1 MRHGY
6 LHICVI
12 LDESASMAA
21 LRNDVLYSLTEFFKE
36 RRVVTSRQ
44 VKVDFYLF
52 AESIKGVSSN
62 VDLNDFDT
70 EFLEMSYEC
79 RGATAFNDA
88 FCEAVDTLGSDF
100 ARMSEAERPERVIVA
115 VVTDGIDNCS
125 VKTTLDDVFRR
136 LDEQTSVYNWDFEFF
151 YAQPYQ
157 LRERCFDDESVLAVV
172 AEPDEE
178 EESAVESVAAP
189 LGDDFSERVETINDD
204 AQIESV
210 VSEDDANLEYEPT
223 PYVKDVDERV
233 DSFVEETPVQSV
245 ETSFDNGRFERVD
258 DEDLAPVVQKE
269 DVPQPVDEE
278 FETTPDAFIET
289 ENRSLPSAEADE
301 SERPE
306 SSDLPADEEENVI
319 DSSPI
324 VNQDVASDDET
335 DEKDG
340 RDDQTADVV
349 VDDRLVNEYV
359 GDESEKEESILDKD
373 ERFDEPQNE
382 FPAETALNLD
392 DVQASE
398 KEPHPDDSPCPPC
411 PPNEYLGALETPSED
426 KDERGDASQNEISQV
441 LVDAAPQSAT
451 EETTESEVVE
461 PLIVEEKT
469 TELDA
474 DETPTA
480 KEETAELDTVET
492 PDIEEETIELESAEP
507 LVAEGEATEPD
518 ADETPVAEEET
529 AELDTVETPDIEE
542 ETIELESAEPLV
554 VEEETI
560 DLDTDDAPVVDEE
573 TVEPE
578 TDDTPVAEEETI
590 DLDADEAPI
599 VEEEATEPETDD
611 TPVVE
616 EETIDLDSDDA
627 PIVEEDAT
635 DPETDDTP
643 VVEEETIDLDS
654 DEAPVVDEDATDPE
668 TDDTPVAEEE
678 TIDLDS
684 DDAQVAEEETVEPE
698 SDDTPVVDE
707 ETVEPETDDMPVAEE
722 ETIDLDS
729 DDAPIVEEEA
739 TEPETDDAPV
749 AEEETI
755 DLDSDEAPVVEEETV
770 EPETDDTPVVEEETI
785 EPETDDTPVVEEEAA
800 TPEPT
805 SQESNA
811 TPSDSG
817 VKTVEKKEE
826 NTPPPPK
833 KAHPSYSILDY
844 GVTHPPKRPETP
856 TQTPSKDEPR
866 PSQPQTAPKR
876 RPQYSLGSTLERK
889 VEVANPKT
897 DVDFRHD
904 RKTALD
910 VAPKAKEEE
919 KPVQINPSRASFSIA
934 QTGPLVFNSPQ
945 RVKSNATEEK
955 AGLSVESV
963 GNDLSLRDDKEERYG
978 RALRRYVR
986 NAAPSPQSATKPTQN
1001 VPPTPKLSLSQPR
1014 PSEQPAPS
1022 PTPTPVA
1029 QPSAP
1034 PEPSLQKPTE
1044 PEPVVKSAPI
1054 QAPSG
1059 SSAPAEV
1066 RAPKLVVDS
1075 EEDRRFTENF
1085 AASFNR
1091 TLDETIHEKP
1101 TSHEKT
1107 YLPDLDD
1114 RTSAKEHKNGADADQ
1129 DSNSD
1134 AGGKKHG
1141 FFTRIFGKK

>member
-125 VKTTLDDVFRR
+125 VKSTLDDVFRR

-178 EESAVESVAAP
+178 EESTVESVAAP
-189 LGDDFSERVETINDD
+189 LGDGFSEHVEAMNDD
-204 AQIESV
+204 DQIESV

-245 ETSFDNGRFERVD
+245 ETSFDNGRVERVD
-258 DEDLAPVVQKE
+258 DEDLAPAVPKE

-474 DETPTA
+474 DETPAA
-480 KEETAELDTVET
+480 K
-492 PDIEEETIELESAEP
+492 
-507 LVAEGEATEPD
+507 
-518 ADETPVAEEET
+518 EET

-590 DLDADEAPI
+590 DLDSDEAPIVEEEATEPETDDTPVAEEETIDLDSDEAPI

-616 EETIDLDSDDA
+616 EETIDLDSDNA
-627 PIVEEDAT
+627 P
-635 DPETDDTP
+635 
-643 VVEEETIDLDS
+643 
-654 DEAPVVDEDATDPE
+654 
-668 TDDTPVAEEE
+668 
-678 TIDLDS
+678 
-684 DDAQVAEEETVEPE
+684 
-698 SDDTPVVDE
+698 
-707 ETVEPETDDMPVAEE
+707 
-722 ETIDLDS
+722 
-729 DDAPIVEEEA
+729 
-739 TEPETDDAPV
+739 
-749 AEEETI
+749 
-755 DLDSDEAPVVEEETV
+755 
-770 EPETDDTPVVEEETI
+770 
-785 EPETDDTPVVEEEAA
+785 
-800 TPEPT
+800 
-805 SQESNA
+805 
-811 TPSDSG
+811 
-817 VKTVEKKEE
+817 
-826 NTPPPPK
+826 
-833 KAHPSYSILDY
+833 
-844 GVTHPPKRPETP
+844 
-856 TQTPSKDEPR
+856 
-866 PSQPQTAPKR
+866 
-876 RPQYSLGSTLERK
+876 
-889 VEVANPKT
+889 
-897 DVDFRHD
+897 
-904 RKTALD
+904 
-910 VAPKAKEEE
+910 
-919 KPVQINPSRASFSIA
+919 
-934 QTGPLVFNSPQ
+934 
-945 RVKSNATEEK
+945 
-955 AGLSVESV
+955 
-963 GNDLSLRDDKEERYG
+963 
-978 RALRRYVR
+978 
-986 NAAPSPQSATKPTQN
+986 
-1001 VPPTPKLSLSQPR
+1001 
-1014 PSEQPAPS
+1014 
-1022 PTPTPVA
+1022 
-1029 QPSAP
+1029 
-1034 PEPSLQKPTE
+1034 
-1044 PEPVVKSAPI
+1044 
-1054 QAPSG
+1054 
-1059 SSAPAEV
+1059 
-1066 RAPKLVVDS
+1066 
-1075 EEDRRFTENF
+1075 
-1085 AASFNR
+1085 
-1091 TLDETIHEKP
+1091 
-1101 TSHEKT
+1101 
-1107 YLPDLDD
+1107 
-1114 RTSAKEHKNGADADQ
+1114 
-1129 DSNSD
+1129 
-1134 AGGKKHG
+1134 
-1141 FFTRIFGKK
+1141 